1 MAHYRFFEK
10 IVGIAFLF
18 VFIFGWVYPVFSQE
32 KPINLA
38 RLMHADSLIFR
49 KKGGQEIFRFM
60 GNVVFEKGYKSLT
73 CDQSV
78 YYRQQAFAIFTGQVV
93 MNDSGRILRADEIT
107 YYQHPEREI
116 ARGHVR
122 FSNKKKELASDVLE
136 YSDVTQKVLATQHV
150 VFRDSLNSIELF
162 SDSLIYWVDKDYGEA
177 RGRPRLIR
185 RDSTGAVE
193 IEIQSRKLAYDGNKS
208 MAVALENVKISKGDV
223 TSFAAVARYYNS
235 ENRIVI
241 TGKPTVYQ
249 REDTMTAD
257 SIEIFIHGKHLER
270 VHLIGHGRMS
280 SKTHLNQKVLEDWL
294 SGQDIWM
301 TFKKDTLSE
310 VIVQDQAISL
320 YHVVEDGKEK
330 GVNQVLG
337 DWLKIQFQKG
347 DVKKVIIKST
357 PGRSRGKFYP
367 PGAKVGP
374 LKP

>member
-1 MAHYRFFEK
+1 MARYRFFEK
-10 IVGIAFLF
+10 IVGSVSIL
-18 VFIFGWVYPVFSQE
+18 ILILGWGFPAFSQE
-32 KPINLA
+32 KSINLA
-38 RLMHADSLIFR
+38 RLMHADSLIFQ
-49 KKGGQEIFRFM
+49 KKDGQEIFRFM
-60 GNVVFEKGYKSLT
+60 GNVVFEKGFKSLT

-78 YYRQQAFAIFTGQVV
+78 YYRQQAFAIFTGKVV
-93 MNDSGRILRADEIT
+93 MNDSGRILRADEVI
-107 YYQHPEREI
+107 YYQRPEREI

-122 FSNKKKELASDVLE
+122 FTNGKKELASNLLK
-136 YSDVTQKVLATQHV
+136 YSDVTQKALATQNV

-162 SDSLIYWVDKDYGEA
+162 ADSLIYWVDKDYGEA
-177 RGRPRLIR
+177 RGNPKLIR

-193 IEIQSRKLAYDGNKS
+193 VEIQSRKLAYDGNKS
-208 MAVALENVKISKGDV
+208 VAVALKDVKITRGDV
-223 TSFAAVARYYNS
+223 ISFAAIARYYNS
-235 ENRIVI
+235 EDKIVI
-241 TGKPTVYQ
+241 TGKPKVYQ

-280 SKTHLNQKVLEDWL
+280 SKRHLHQKILEDWL

-301 TFKKDTLSE
+301 SFKEDTLRE
-310 VIVQDQAISL
+310 VTVQDQAISL
-320 YHVVEDGKEK
+320 YHVIEDGKEK
-330 GVNQVLG
+330 GINQVLG

-367 PGAKVGP
+367 PGAKVQP